1 MSGIIGAVGLNASA
15 VALKMCETLR
25 HRGAAFQSVRGMLTD
40 DVEFAMYSL
49 GGAKLNRASS
59 CPGLSTSVEDAFSSS
74 YAKARITNSRFLSL
88 DRDFVGARPLF
99 YGVNGESSLCAFG
112 SERKAVWAAG
122 VEHVRRV
129 DPGTT
134 VTVYEPQHIEI
145 KAKNRFKLSYGD
157 PTLNNRDPVKN
168 LRSLLESVLNEIAD
182 KQIGVAFSGG
192 LDSSLLYTLTAHPID
207 NQCYAVGLPESY
219 DLKNARKTA
228 RLLDVDLEIIPL
240 HVDQVETVIP
250 DVIEAI
256 ESCNP
261 LDVAIA
267 LPLYILEMHIRAA
280 GFGSVL
286 TGQGADELFAGY
298 AKYCNL
304 FTPTTETLRVTLEA
318 DVLNIAKNNLERDN
332 LAAAAHSLE
341 LLLPYLDPKVVTF
354 GLALHCSWK
363 LHNGINKYVL
373 RKIAEQVMPYELAYQ
388 RKKAIQYGTGI
399 SQLLQRL
406 ARKAELPKTRNQG
419 MSDVKLY
426 LQSIAEKH
434 GVKVQDDNKI

>member
-1 MSGIIGAVGLNASA
+1 VGS
-15 VALKMCETLR
+15 
-25 HRGAAFQSVRGMLTD
+25 
-40 DVEFAMYSL
+40 
-49 GGAKLNRASS
+49 
-59 CPGLSTSVEDAFSSS
+59 
-74 YAKARITNSRFLSL
+74 
-88 DRDFVGARPLF
+88 RPLF

-145 KAKNRFKLSYGD
+145 KAKNRFKLSSGD
-157 PTLNNRDPVKN
+157 PALNDGDPVKN
-168 LRSLLESVLNEIAD
+168 LRILLESVLNEIID

-192 LDSSLLYTLTAHPID
+192 LDSSLLCKLMTDPTD
-207 NQCYAVGLPESY
+207 GQCYAVGLPKSY

-228 RLLDVDLEIIPL
+228 HLLDVDLEIIPL
-240 HVDQVETVIP
+240 RVDQVETVIP

-267 LPLYILEMHIRAA
+267 LPLYFLGMHVQAA
-280 GFGSVL
+280 GLRSVL

-304 FTPTTETLRVTLEA
+304 FTPTAETLRVTLEA

-341 LLLPYLDPKVVTF
+341 LLLPYLDLRVVTF
-354 GLALHCSWK
+354 GLALDCSWK
-363 LHNGINKYVL
+363 LHNGINKYIL
-373 RKIAEQVMPYELAYQ
+373 RKIAEQVMQYELAYQ

-399 SQLLQRL
+399 SQLLQKL
-406 ARKAELPKTRNQG
+406 ARKAELPKARNQG
-419 MSDVKLY
+419 TSDVRLY

-434 GVKVQDDNKI
+434 GIRVQDDNEI